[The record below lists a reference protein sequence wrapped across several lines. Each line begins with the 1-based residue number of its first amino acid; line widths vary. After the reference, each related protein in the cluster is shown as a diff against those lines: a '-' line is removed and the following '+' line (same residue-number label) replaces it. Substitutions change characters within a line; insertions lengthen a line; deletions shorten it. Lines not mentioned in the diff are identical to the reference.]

1 MSGRIV
7 PAETPL
13 TAEYW
18 AAARQGVILLQRCVS
33 CGAVLH
39 PPAPVCPGGVG
50 HELEWFEAS
59 GLGRLA
65 SFTSVVHAAHP
76 AVADRLPYL
85 IALVELDEGP
95 RIICNLALHE
105 AVEPEPGARVV
116 FRLGPTAGGIELPVS
131 YLGVDDALFLRR
143 GHRREKC
150 LNDLSAGPIPT
161 IRPADELKPF

>member
-7 PAETPL
+7 PAETAL

-18 AAARQGVILLQRCVS
+18 AAARRGVILLQRCGE

-39 PPAPVCPGGVG
+39 PPAPVCPDDAG

-65 SFTSVVHAAHP
+65 SFTQVVHAAHA

-95 RIICNLALHE
+95 RIICNLAPDH
-105 AVEPEPGARVV
+105 AAEPAPGARVV
-116 FRLGPTAGGIELPVS
+116 FRLGTAVGGLELPVAH
-131 YLGVDDALFLRR
+131 LIKHPQA
-143 GHRREKC
+143 
-150 LNDLSAGPIPT
+150 
-161 IRPADELKPF
+161 

>member
-7 PAETPL
+7 PAETTL

-18 AAARQGVILLQRCVS
+18 AAARRGVILLQRCGD

-39 PPAPVCPGGVG
+39 PPAPVCPGGAG
-50 HELEWFEAS
+50 HELKWFEAS

-65 SFTSVVHAAHP
+65 TFTQVVHAAHA

-95 RIICNLALHE
+95 RIICNLAPDQ
-105 AVEPEPGARVV
+105 AAEPVPGARIV
-116 FRLGPTAGGIELPVS
+116 FRLGAAAGGLELPVA
-131 YLGVDDALFLRR
+131 YLTA
-143 GHRREKC
+143 H
-150 LNDLSAGPIPT
+150 PQP
-161 IRPADELKPF
+161 

>member
-1 MSGRIV
+1 MSGETGADAGAAGAQAGAGRIV
-7 PAETPL
+7 PAETAL

-18 AAARQGVILLQRCVS
+18 AAARRGVILLQRCVG

-39 PPAPVCPGGVG
+39 PAAPVCPDDAG

-65 SFTSVVHAAHP
+65 SFTRVVHAVHA

-95 RIICNLALHE
+95 RIICNLAPNQ
-105 AVEPEPGARVV
+105 AAEPVPGARVA
-116 FRLGPTAGGIELPVS
+116 FRLGSAAGGLELPVA
-131 YLGVDDALFLRR
+131 YLTAQPQ
-143 GHRREKC
+143 
-150 LNDLSAGPIPT
+150 A
-161 IRPADELKPF
+161 

>member
-1 MSGRIV
+1 MSGGGGPGRTGAGAGRIV
-7 PAETPL
+7 PAETAL

-18 AAARQGVILLQRCVS
+18 SAARRGVILLQRCGD

-39 PPAPVCPGGVG
+39 PPAPVCPGGAG

-59 GLGRLA
+59 GRGRLA

-95 RIICNLALHE
+95 RIICNLAPGQ
-105 AVEPEPGARVV
+105 AAEPGPGARVV
-116 FRLGPTAGGIELPVS
+116 FRLGPAAGGLKLPVA
-131 YLGVDDALFLRR
+131 YLAADS
-143 GHRREKC
+143 
-150 LNDLSAGPIPT
+150 SA
-161 IRPADELKPF
+161 